1 MKRRTRGDSER
12 AADEEHAAAVPD
24 MPKEGATEI

>member
-1 MKRRTRGDSER
+1 MKRRTRGDSGR

-24 MPKEGATEI
+24 LPKEGAAQI